1 MAGFLY
7 ITSGETK
14 IPDECTRLTRQIRHL
29 QEELAR
35 LAMPPEKYESA
46 PQQSV
51 RRSTT
56 AARILKLRTRRNE
69 IFGKGI
75 FGEPAWD
82 MLLQLYDAQ
91 LEGRT
96 EYVTGLCAA
105 SGVPP
110 STVLRWIRCL
120 LERRWIERKLDDHEK
135 HRLALSLTPEGRDAM
150 ERIFSQPEFTGGL

>member
-7 ITSGETK
+7 ITSGETRV
-14 IPDECTRLTRQIRHL
+14 PDECTRLTHEVLRL

-35 LAMPPEKYESA
+35 LAMPPDNPQGA
-46 PQQSV
+46 GQQSGTG
-51 RRSTT
+51 TT
-56 AARILKLRTRRNE
+56 AARILKLRTRRSQ

-96 EYVTGLCAA
+96 EYVAGLCSG

-110 STVLRWIRCL
+110 STVLRWIHCL
-120 LERRWIERKLDDHEK
+120 LERGWIERTLDGRDQ
-135 HRLALSLTPEGRDAM
+135 HRLIVSLTPKGSEAM
-150 ERIFSQPEFTGGL
+150 ERFFNQPEFNGGF

>member
-35 LAMPPEKYESA
+35 FAMPPEKYESA

-96 EYVTGLCAA
+96 EYVTGLCAGP
-105 SGVPP
+105 GVPP
-110 STVLRWIRCL
+110 STVLRWVRCL
-120 LERRWIERKLDDHEK
+120 LEQEWIERKLDPRDQ
-135 HRLALSLTPEGRDAM
+135 HRVAVSLTSKGLDAM
-150 ERIFSQPEFTGGL
+150 ERFFSQPEFSGGL